1 VTLPNN
7 IIRLGDNAYM
17 FPSPATGI
25 TDVFIIAHGACPD
38 GSRSFT
44 VPDNVKVTFFAAPN
58 QPYNPHIGPRDVI
71 DEQINTGN
79 ATLNHE
85 LSYEETNP
93 NYKLTNYPA
102 GGPCTDY
109 ILGKAL
115 GNHMPNPRDQTS
127 YLEVHAQMADH
138 SKRGRAWIPHIVTV
152 RSRSAIGTHTN
163 MWLSTLIAL
172 IMAEKNDTT
181 RIYCGNCRVEK
192 EGMYDKWKLRRTVGK
207 ATELDSRKPPKP
219 PRHI

>member
-1 VTLPNN
+1 MTLPTN

-17 FPSPATGI
+17 FPSPASDI

-58 QPYNPHIGPRDVI
+58 QPYNPHIGPLAVI
-71 DEQINTGN
+71 KEQIKLGNT
-79 ATLNHE
+79 TKNHE
-85 LSYEETNP
+85 LGYEETNP
-93 NYKLTNYPA
+93 NSNGTNYPA
-102 GGPCTDY
+102 GSLCTDY
-109 ILGKAL
+109 ILGKVL
-115 GNHMPNPRDQTS
+115 GNHMPKPSDHTS
-127 YLEVHAQMADH
+127 YGEVHDLMADY
-138 SKRGRAWIPHIVTV
+138 RDWWVPHIVTV

-172 IMAEKNDTT
+172 IMAEKKDTT

-192 EGMYDKWKLRRTVGK
+192 EGMFDKWNLRRTVGK
-207 ATELDSRKPPKP
+207 ATTLNSRKRP
-219 PRHI
+219 